1 MEQLFEQLKTRYRK
15 AEEYFRG
22 PYESDTPQNK
32 SAAETAFK
40 SLKIQLEEVW
50 EKVRYKAIEFS
61 ELEDCIVVGDV
72 VAEAEKVKEEFWLV
86 KCVTCYK
93 RSKKI
98 IVRLE
103 RPEFWKYTEVIEG

>member
-1 MEQLFEQLKTRYRK
+1 MEQLFEQVKSRYRK

-22 PYESDTPQNK
+22 PFESDTAHNK

-40 SLKIQLEEVW
+40 SLKQQLEEVW
-50 EKVRYKAIEFS
+50 EKVRYKVLEFNES
-61 ELEDCIVVGDV
+61 EDCVVVGDV
-72 VAEAEKVKEEFWLV
+72 VAEAEKMKEEFWLV

-98 IVRLE
+98 MVRLE
-103 RPEFWKYTEVIEG
+103 RPEFWKHTEIIEG